1 MKECPISFN
10 SMLQANSIQLLMLCC
25 DKCNYQFRS
34 EMPIHCIQCGANAN
48 PPTLNP
54 YERETLFA
62 LVHSN
67 PYRNHHYD
75 NWNYNAYQEKM
86 EFRDKFKILLEKY
99 GWYDHSRIMMQACW
113 IALFVL
119 HERDDQIIFALSFF
133 EDAFVNALPTDEAE
147 IEDAISIDMWERKQ
161 KK

>member
-1 MKECPISFN
+1 
-10 SMLQANSIQLLMLCC
+10 MLQANSIQLLMLCC

-34 EMPIHCIQCGANAN
+34 EMPIRCIQCGANAN

-86 EFRDKFKILLEKY
+86 EFRDRFKFLLEGY
-99 GWYDHSRIMMQACW
+99 GWYDHSRMMIQACW

-119 HERDDQIIFALSFF
+119 HERNDQIMFALSFF
-133 EDAFVNALPTDEAE
+133 EDSFANALPTDEAE
-147 IEDAISIDMWERKQ
+147 IEDAISIDIWERKQ
-161 KK
+161 TCDK